1 MKKNITS
8 LLFNELFMNKYMIFS
23 LFISLHILG
32 MEQQTTTNPITLD
45 SYYWIPNLNTYQQEA
60 TALLHKIRNDSCTG
74 KIKGVRRLSG
84 KQGSVTKISLNKPY
98 FSGVVI
104 RNNNPAPKIILGIQL
119 PTYLQTIEEAEKYM
133 SDMLS
138 QTR

>member
-1 MKKNITS
+1 
-8 LLFNELFMNKYMIFS
+8 MIFS

-45 SYYWIPNLNTYQQEA
+45 SYYWTPNLNNYKQEA
-60 TALLHKIRNDSCTG
+60 TAIILKTRSDASSV
-74 KIKGVRRLSG
+74 KIKDIRQLSD
-84 KQGSVTKISLNKPY
+84 QGSVIKVSLYKPC
-98 FSGVVI
+98 FVGVVI

-133 SDMLS
+133 SHMLR